1 MRSLIE
7 RFYAGSPL
15 KRILTVVALLLLV
28 SAVSTIYSFYNLAS
42 QLKVFNESG
51 PYTEIGFENILEQ
64 RGYADVDK
72 SLKNALAGWKTLSEL
87 AQKLLQEKRGGKPS
101 SLSAEVA
108 SHDQEII
115 GAVRSFGS
123 LDWKYLLLFA
133 SPQLDPLDSV
143 YAESYKKIRSVSRF
157 LAVYQRR
164 FKELYPDENSS
175 FIFAAQVRLAR
186 LNDLTSPFL
195 IGKMITVAMDGIALR
210 GLVGLF
216 NDGLLSDA
224 EAAECIELLNSS
236 LTLDKPMRTAMEDE
250 FIFFKHAYGRF
261 YSQAPLAMWILEKYY
276 GEPFAQYQKM
286 IRETFENPEF
296 KLEMNFSTTNPILM
310 IAFPNFRRAS
320 LQAKE
325 KTTQKSILLAA
336 LSQRL
341 GREFG
346 SLDPWSGQP
355 LKSAQ
360 QGDKLIF
367 YSVGPNKIDDS
378 ATGDDILLP
387 DGQDI

>member
-1 MRSLIE
+1 
-7 RFYAGSPL
+7 
-15 KRILTVVALLLLV
+15 
-28 SAVSTIYSFYNLAS
+28 
-42 QLKVFNESG
+42 
-51 PYTEIGFENILEQ
+51 
-64 RGYADVDK
+64 
-72 SLKNALAGWKTLSEL
+72 
-87 AQKLLQEKRGGKPS
+87 
-101 SLSAEVA
+101 
-108 SHDQEII
+108 
-115 GAVRSFGS
+115 
-123 LDWKYLLLFA
+123 
-133 SPQLDPLDSV
+133 
-143 YAESYKKIRSVSRF
+143 
-157 LAVYQRR
+157 
-164 FKELYPDENSS
+164 
-175 FIFAAQVRLAR
+175 
-186 LNDLTSPFL
+186 LTSPFL